1 MILGNLLEWRRLDLG
16 NVMGKKRI
24 LAIEDDMDVAELL
37 IMYFDSQGYEVF
49 HADSGGDGITLA
61 RSKLPNLIL
70 LDIMLPD
77 MEGFE
82 VCQALRQAN
91 LTKYIPII
99 FLTQRNAR
107 SDKISG
113 LQIGADDYITKPFD
127 VEELRIRVQS
137 SIARATRDHLHE
149 PITGLPAG
157 PMVEDEYQ
165 SFLRQR
171 SNWHRLDVRVA
182 GFTGFKDAYG
192 FLTANEALSLAAK
205 VLSGSLVEMGDAN
218 DFIGT
223 LEDAHFVVFTHIPE
237 IEKYTQAVSKEF
249 SERAKMLYRFT
260 DVDQGYVLVDE
271 KREPLM
277 HFDIQVHAPVID

>member
-1 MILGNLLEWRRLDLG
+1 MA
-16 NVMGKKRI
+16 KKRI

-49 HADSGGDGITLA
+49 HADTGNLGVSLA
-61 RSKLPNLIL
+61 RAKLPNLIL

-82 VCQALRQAN
+82 VCEALRATN

-127 VEELRIRVQS
+127 VEELRVRVQS
-137 SIARATRDHLHE
+137 SIARATRDHIHE
-149 PITGLPAG
+149 PVTGLPTG
-157 PMVEDEYQ
+157 PMIEDEYQ
-165 SFLRQR
+165 NFLKQGT
-171 SNWHRLDVRVA
+171 NWHRLDIKVT
-182 GFTGFKDAYG
+182 GFNGFKDSYG
-192 FLTANEALSLAAK
+192 FLTANDALNLAAK
-205 VLSGSLVEMGDAN
+205 VLSQGLSAHGDPN

-223 LEDAHFVVFTHIPE
+223 VEDAHFVVLTSTPNL
-237 IEKYTQAVSKEF
+237 EKYKEAVSNDF
-249 SERAKMLYRFT
+249 SERAKTLYRFT
-260 DVDQGYVLVDE
+260 DVEKGFIATDENNVTE

-277 HFDIQVHAPVID
+277 HFNIEVQTPVAD

>member
-1 MILGNLLEWRRLDLG
+1 
-16 NVMGKKRI
+16 MGKKRI
-24 LAIEDDMDVAELL
+24 LVIEDDIDVAELL
-37 IMYFDSQGYEVF
+37 IIYFDSQGYEVF
-49 HADSGGDGITLA
+49 HADAGGQGITLA

-82 VCQALRQAN
+82 VCQALRATN
-91 LTKYIPII
+91 LTKYIPIV

-149 PITGLPAG
+149 PITGLPTG
-157 PMVEDEYQ
+157 PMIEDEYQ
-165 SFLRQR
+165 NFLRQR

-192 FLTANEALSLAAK
+192 FLTANDALSLAAK
-205 VLSGSLVEMGDAN
+205 VLSYQLTEIGDPN

-223 LEDAHFVVFTHIPE
+223 PEDAHFVVFTHIADVD
-237 IEKYTQAVSKEF
+237 KYVQAVSKEF
-249 SERAKMLYRFT
+249 AERAQMLYRFT
-260 DVDQGYVLVDE
+260 DVDQGYVLLDAGGAGE

-277 HFDIQVHAPVID
+277 HFDITVQAPVVD